1 MELLE
6 SIQRGATKMIPG
18 MEQPSCSDGEEKG
31 RLRGELRAA
40 CQYPKGSDRKEG
52 DRLLSR
58 ACGDRTRG
66 NGFKL
71 KEGRFRLDKRKKPF
85 TVRVV
90 RH

>member
-1 MELLE
+1 
-6 SIQRGATKMIPG
+6 
-18 MEQPSCSDGEEKG
+18 MEQLFCEDRLRAGAVQMEKG

-52 DRLLSR
+52 DRLSSR